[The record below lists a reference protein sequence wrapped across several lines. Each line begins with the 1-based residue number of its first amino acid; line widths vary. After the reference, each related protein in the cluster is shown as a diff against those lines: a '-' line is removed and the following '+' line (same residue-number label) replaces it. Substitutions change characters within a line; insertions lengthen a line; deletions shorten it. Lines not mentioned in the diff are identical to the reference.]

1 MEEGVHPIPFRTRK
15 LSPPSPMILRTLA
28 WESRPMP
35 ALIFTGMRNRIPTHH
50 AKGPGE
56 KSPGPSCVCRR
67 GRAVAA
73 YDWAIATVL
82 LGARRPLALRALTVL
97 PLSAWPAYPSVS
109 RFYLSFCPT
118 MGPRAWVACR
128 PLLSGK
134 TVWRATLPGRW
145 HASQEHPACAVA
157 TWAACMEW
165 HIRGWG
171 REGRKAE
178 AMNRRVRCC
187 ACVSEGG
194 DPQPAYRFFL
204 RHSHGGVGLR
214 VFHSPM
220 LVCRALLAAKYQ
232 ARQG

>member
-35 ALIFTGMRNRIPTHH
+35 ALIFTGMQNRIPTHH

-82 LGARRPLALRALTVL
+82 LGARMPLALRSLTVL

-118 MGPRAWVACR
+118 MGPRVVGCMQATPFGKNRLASHVAG
-128 PLLSGK
+128 PLARKPRTPRLRGRNVGSLHGMAHS
-134 TVWRATLPGRW
+134 WMGAGRAK
-145 HASQEHPACAVA
+145 S
-157 TWAACMEW
+157 
-165 HIRGWG
+165 
-171 REGRKAE
+171 
-178 AMNRRVRCC
+178 
-187 ACVSEGG
+187 
-194 DPQPAYRFFL
+194 
-204 RHSHGGVGLR
+204 
-214 VFHSPM
+214 
-220 LVCRALLAAKYQ
+220 
-232 ARQG
+232 